1 MEFRCN
7 YTIEKKMLFCEKCCE
22 EVSDERDLFE
32 FVDFMVCEDCLEM
45 FLNGPKEPDEMDE
58 LAEELG
64 NMNTK

>member
-1 MEFRCN
+1 VEIYN
-7 YTIEKKMLFCEKCCE
+7 KEKMLFCEKCCE

-32 FVDFMVCEDCLEM
+32 FVVMVCEECLEM
-45 FLNGPKEPDEMDE
+45 LLNGPKEPDEMDE

>member
-1 MEFRCN
+1 
-7 YTIEKKMLFCEKCCE
+7 MLFCEKCCE

-32 FVDFMVCEDCLEM
+32 FVVMVCEECLEM
-45 FLNGPKEPDEMDE
+45 LLNGPKEPDEMDE